1 MTMLRT
7 LVILLVLANLLF
19 PLVGRGLFGG
29 SGSGEP
35 GRLSAQ
41 IDPQKIRVV
50 APGEPVKP
58 SPPKSEQPAATSEAA
73 AVNRAP
79 DIRPAEDKA
88 QAPAQPERCVAVAG
102 LSAVQV
108 AALRD
113 RLGSEQAL
121 VLRDRSSEG
130 STWWVSLPPLPDRSA
145 AVTRA
150 EEMRAQGVAG
160 AFVIREEGEQ
170 RNAVSLGLFKSE
182 GAAED
187 FRRQLE
193 SRGVGGARVS
203 ARVVPGARHALDIS
217 GPATR
222 VDEVVELALAANS
235 AARRTR
241 CVQR

>member
-19 PLVGRGLFGG
+19 LLVGRGLFGG
-29 SGSGEP
+29 SGGGEP

-58 SPPKSEQPAATSEAA
+58 SPPREQPAATSEAA
-73 AVNRAP
+73 AADRAP
-79 DIRPAEDKA
+79 DVKPAEDKT
-88 QAPAQPERCVAVAG
+88 QAPAQPGRCVAVAG
-102 LSAVQV
+102 LSAAQV
-108 AALRD
+108 AALKD
-113 RLGSEQAL
+113 KLGSEQAL
-121 VLRDRSSEG
+121 MLRDRSPEG
-130 STWWVSLPPLPDRSA
+130 STWWVSLPPLSDREA
-145 AVTRA
+145 AIARA
-150 EEMRAQGVAG
+150 EEMRTRGVAD

-170 RNAVSLGLFKSE
+170 RNAVSLGLFKNE
-182 GAAED
+182 AAAED

-193 SRGVGGARVS
+193 SKGINGARVS